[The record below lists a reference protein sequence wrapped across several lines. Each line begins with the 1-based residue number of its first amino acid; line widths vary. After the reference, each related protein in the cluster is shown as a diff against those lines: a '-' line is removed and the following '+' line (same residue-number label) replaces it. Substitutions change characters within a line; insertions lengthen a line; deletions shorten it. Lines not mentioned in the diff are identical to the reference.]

1 MELHTRIVVMMAIVI
16 HRTALADNMERI
28 QNHKKCKLGFFDL
41 EFIKLTEI
49 VFEFY
54 NVEENC
60 SNSWRFSSGRIVSD
74 A

>member
-1 MELHTRIVVMMAIVI
+1 MMAIVS

-28 QNHKKCKLGFFDL
+28 QNQIKCKLDFFNT

-60 SNSWRFSSGRIVSD
+60 SNSWRFNAGRIVSD